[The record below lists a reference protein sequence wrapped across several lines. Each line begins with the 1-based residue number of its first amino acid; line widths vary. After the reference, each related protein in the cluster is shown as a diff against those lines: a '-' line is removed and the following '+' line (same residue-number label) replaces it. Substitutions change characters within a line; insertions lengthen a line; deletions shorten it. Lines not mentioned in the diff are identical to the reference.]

1 MINLVP
7 ESHQDLLKEETKAFA
22 FVATVKP
29 DGSPHVTAVWF
40 NTDGE
45 HILFNTM
52 PTTAKYRNVQ
62 ENEAIALAIFEP
74 GNPYRYLQVQGSV
87 RTTAEGAVDHTHALS
102 QKYTGKD
109 FNMPEGTERR
119 IFVVTPEHVTVWG

>member
-1 MINLVP
+1 MIDLVP
-7 ESHQDLLKEETKAFA
+7 ESHQDLLKDETKAFA
-22 FVATVKP
+22 FVATVKA

-62 ENEAIALAIFEP
+62 ENEEIALAIFEP
-74 GNPYRYLQVQGSV
+74 GNPYRYLQVQGRV
-87 RTTAEGAVDHTHALS
+87 QTTAEGAVEHTHALS
-102 QKYTGKD
+102 HKYTGKD
-109 FNMPEGTERR
+109 FDMPADMERR
-119 IFVVTPEHVTVWG
+119 KFVVTPEHVTVWG

>member
-22 FVATVKP
+22 FVATVQP

-109 FNMPEGTERR
+109 FNMPEDMERR
-119 IFVVTPEHVTVWG
+119 KFVVTPEHVTVWG